1 MTGPEAPCCLRMVL
15 IPGILMFSLV
25 PLILTLFFPFLAWI
39 LFKQIFIY
47 INTPIT
53 QNDFSGFSSL
63 Q

>member
-25 PLILTLFFPFLAWI
+25 PFDPYSFFPFLAWI